1 MSVLNSQE
9 RISKILMLERNLN
22 RLSNESLVR
31 RPCPS
36 IKTIFNGN
44 KPKNRRNLKKLGIQK
59 SNNNKTYNK
68 PIKKPKYKT
77 PSIQSIINNSI
88 NNEFLSLDH
97 PNNNYNYNK
106 PIIIPM
112 NNFSNGNS
120 SSTLYSINKRNN
132 VISNNLKKSI
142 DVISNHSKNNKLQ
155 NSINDN
161 VMKSKKISKM
171 SDGTNYKK
179 PVNLNDLY
187 NEFIA
192 NVSKILFKIFY
203 I

>member
-1 MSVLNSQE
+1 MSVFNSQE

-106 PIIIPM
+106 PIIIPI
-112 NNFSNGNS
+112 NTFSNGNS
-120 SSTLYSINKRNN
+120 SSTLYSINKSNN

-142 DVISNHSKNNKLQ
+142 DVISNLSKNNKLQ

-192 NVSKILFKIFY
+192 NVSKIFFIIY

>member
-1 MSVLNSQE
+1 MSVFNSQE

-106 PIIIPM
+106 PIIIPI
-112 NNFSNGNS
+112 NTFSNGNS

-192 NVSKILFKIFY
+192 NVSKIFFIIY

>member
-97 PNNNYNYNK
+97 QNNNYNYNK

>member
-1 MSVLNSQE
+1 MSVFNSQE

-106 PIIIPM
+106 PIIIPI
-112 NNFSNGNS
+112 NTFSNGNS
-120 SSTLYSINKRNN
+120 SSTLYSINKSNN

-192 NVSKILFKIFY
+192 NVSKIFFIIY

>member
-1 MSVLNSQE
+1 MSVFNSQE

-106 PIIIPM
+106 PIIIPI
-112 NNFSNGNS
+112 NTFSNGNS
-120 SSTLYSINKRNN
+120 SSTLYSINKSNN
-132 VISNNLKKSI
+132 VISNNLKNSI
-142 DVISNHSKNNKLQ
+142 EVISNHSKNNKFQ

-192 NVSKILFKIFY
+192 NVSKIFFIIY

>member
-1 MSVLNSQE
+1 MSVFISQE

-44 KPKNRRNLKKLGIQK
+44 KPKNRRNLKKLGTQK
-59 SNNNKTYNK
+59 SNNNKTHNK

-106 PIIIPM
+106 PIIIPI
-112 NNFSNGNS
+112 NTFSNGNS
-120 SSTLYSINKRNN
+120 SSTLYSINKSNN

-192 NVSKILFKIFY
+192 NVSKYYL
-203 I
+203 

>member
-1 MSVLNSQE
+1 MSVFNSQE

-59 SNNNKTYNK
+59 SNNNKTDNK

-106 PIIIPM
+106 PIIIPI
-112 NNFSNGNS
+112 NTFSNGNS
-120 SSTLYSINKRNN
+120 SSTLYSINKSNN

-179 PVNLNDLY
+179 PVNLNDFY

-192 NVSKILFKIFY
+192 NVSKIFL
-203 I
+203 

>member
-1 MSVLNSQE
+1 MSVFNSQE

-106 PIIIPM
+106 PIIIPI
-112 NNFSNGNS
+112 NTFSNGNS
-120 SSTLYSINKRNN
+120 SSTLYSINKSNN

-142 DVISNHSKNNKLQ
+142 DVISNLSKNNKLQ

-161 VMKSKKISKM
+161 IMKSKKISKM

-192 NVSKILFKIFY
+192 NVSKIFFIIY

>member
-22 RLSNESLVR
+22 RKSNESLVR

-142 DVISNHSKNNKLQ
+142 DVISNLSKNNKLQ

-192 NVSKILFKIFY
+192 NVSKIFFIIY

>member
-1 MSVLNSQE
+1 MSVLNSKE

-22 RLSNESLVR
+22 RLSNETLVR

-161 VMKSKKISKM
+161 IMKSKKISKM

-192 NVSKILFKIFY
+192 NVSKIFFIIY

>member
-142 DVISNHSKNNKLQ
+142 DVISNLSKNNKLQ

-192 NVSKILFKIFY
+192 NVSKIFFIIY

>member
-142 DVISNHSKNNKLQ
+142 DAISNHSKNNKLQ

-192 NVSKILFKIFY
+192 NVSKIFFIIY

>member
-1 MSVLNSQE
+1 MSVFNSQE

-106 PIIIPM
+106 PIIIPI
-112 NNFSNGNS
+112 NTFSNGNS
-120 SSTLYSINKRNN
+120 SSTLYSINKSNN

-142 DVISNHSKNNKLQ
+142 DVISNHSKNNKFQ

-192 NVSKILFKIFY
+192 NVSKIFFIIY

>member
-192 NVSKILFKIFY
+192 NVSKIFFIIY